1 MLAAVRVRR
10 RSLSGPGPRLDGR
23 EIRDEPETRSW
34 LLSWRDLLGVAEPA
48 CARQANLCCARETD
62 AACRRPD
69 VSPIPADMGETKVM
83 GQPIIEAIGG
93 QTNGLKSCIEVQR
106 ASPEEDNGVVDQN
119 GQTESEG
126 GGEDEEDPTPSQ
138 HDKPRRPRREE
149 FWSSAPQLLEGGRRG
164 ASSLR
169 LKHTDAFE
177 SCTFPAYPED
187 AFPQADFDLPRALLD
202 NHAPAS
208 ARKWCASPPA
218 PPHPSA
224 PPCASF
230 SGDGRSD
237 GTRVVCATPHAATS
251 TQPALWPE
259 DSALVGGAAETL
271 SRCVCPASRRDL
283 ALSLASLAKDLAA
296 KRQAA
301 HERLVSGQMMM
312 PHRAD
317 AGFDDYDNKRVR
329 RCAALPTMRACAAP
343 RPLAEHSRI
352 LVLCHRP
359 TAIMRQNVEVAR
371 MMGVPG
377 TKQKHLNADAMGGV
391 EEKPQHLSS
400 SRPRDR
406 TPKGAAPDRPRQPNQ
421 YTYAGL
427 AGSSACNGSGGAG
440 PGGSSG
446 SRSKRPVDTSPRCA
460 STSGQKRSLPVISSL
475 PAGFGADNGGPITGA
490 TVQLVLAEG
499 APLPVLPAQVLPLRR
514 VAATI
519 VTADPKDGKRKRRPP
534 GWLEGHEQQ
543 GEEHVSEDETEA
555 APVPLPMK
563 RKRSSPA
570 VNVVH
575 ATLVDAKQSASAAA
589 ADGSSVQCVVTILGI
604 ASQSGSGGRS
614 DRSPHEHAREPT
626 PSSAERSPRPR
637 ASSEPS
643 SARKER
649 ESSGDDAFQVY
660 FGDLPSPRMIEV
672 VKAKEVQLPSWRAL
686 PNRGAPQA
694 SQTLGRGARNAA
706 SAPADDGES
715 SDEDTS
721 DEVFERRHNRALER
735 AVAAAKEWAAEMAQ
749 KERQKSSGAQS
760 NADGGETGEEWRF
773 RPSELAA
780 LCYAATRTFSGNSG
794 DGDASRGGRGS
805 FAGFFGSGGANR
817 GAGPDGP
824 SLDGSNAEAGN
835 GDAANGSDGGGR
847 GGSGDGAEVKKESA
861 ENASASTDEPA
872 APSEPA

>member
-1 MLAAVRVRR
+1 
-10 RSLSGPGPRLDGR
+10 
-23 EIRDEPETRSW
+23 
-34 LLSWRDLLGVAEPA
+34 
-48 CARQANLCCARETD
+48 
-62 AACRRPD
+62 
-69 VSPIPADMGETKVM
+69 MGETKVM

-149 FWSSAPQLLEGGRRG
+149 FWSSAPQLLEGCRRG

-208 ARKWCASPPA
+208 ARKW
-218 PPHPSA
+218 
-224 PPCASF
+224 
-230 SGDGRSD
+230 
-237 GTRVVCATPHAATS
+237 
-251 TQPALWPE
+251 
-259 DSALVGGAAETL
+259 
-271 SRCVCPASRRDL
+271 DL

-329 RCAALPTMRACAAP
+329 
-343 RPLAEHSRI
+343 
-352 LVLCHRP
+352 RP

-475 PAGFGADNGGPITGA
+475 PAGFGAENGGPITGA